1 MNKYRVFIL
10 ETDGQSEWEDCYI
23 VKSESSNLS
32 NQEAVDAIGINSFGY
47 WPEIV
52 AIIPV

>member
-32 NQEAVDAIGINSFGY
+32 TKEALEAIGINSFGY
-47 WPEIV
+47 WPKITGIV
-52 AIIPV
+52 PV